1 MHRRSER
8 PFIGRPVMNPAR
20 RQVLL
25 MLLLGGGLLA
35 IPAEANG
42 QSPSAE
48 AANGFMFGV
57 HYGLPLKWS
66 AVVAASLPGGGKESK
81 AFVAAEPGIGGWRAS
96 VGYLR
101 MTSNL
106 GSGYVARATLLRTNN
121 KAWRV
126 GPQATFAGAE
136 FQVMPLFVLGFRLG
150 GFLRITGQ
158 GEHRGLL
165 TADVSLM
172 L

>member
-1 MHRRSER
+1 MF
-8 PFIGRPVMNPAR
+8 P
-20 RQVLL
+20 
-25 MLLLGGGLLA
+25 LG
-35 IPAEANG
+35 EANS
-42 QSPSAE
+42 QALSTE
-48 AANGFMFGV
+48 AANGLMFGV

-121 KAWRV
+121 KAWRA
-126 GPQATFAGAE
+126 GPQSTFTGAE
-136 FQVMPLFVLGFRLG
+136 FQVMPLFGLGVRLG
-150 GFLRITGQ
+150 GFLRIGGQ
-158 GEHRGLL
+158 GARRGLF